1 MSARGIL
8 LGAGA
13 ALLGASLYASSAT
26 AQVDARQ
33 LEAAARIIDAEA
45 AGHQNGSMTVALVV
59 RGEVVWVRSY
69 GYADEGRTIP
79 ATSNTVYRIGS
90 ITKQFTGFA
99 LLKAVAEGHVRLED
113 RVIDYL
119 PELGP
124 VLGAD
129 APPVDL
135 LALATHRAGLAREP
149 DDPDYAYSTGV
160 TDQWRQLANEALAH
174 TRAPYAPNERSR
186 YSNIGY
192 AALGLAIERASG
204 IDYVTFVEDRL
215 IRPLDMHSTSFRP
228 DEALLARLAVGYRS
242 SSGSDTAESKSEIA
256 GRGYRIPNGGLFS
269 TASDMAR
276 FLAFEM
282 GAARHPPL
290 DNATLEANFGRSFP
304 SATGNRFGVGFTE
317 EAHGER
323 RLVGHNGL
331 TTGYASSAFF
341 DPEERIGVICLAS
354 AEDMCQSRFIDV
366 YAELSPAWV
375 PVAEALRAAKAAS
388 AARVVA
394 QQPYPQGEVV
404 LRRFIGELASGA
416 PDYDAL
422 GEVLGGAVRDN
433 LTALRNQFSGLG
445 PLQSVA
451 FLRVD
456 PGGADVYETR
466 FAGGALHWTLTVGE
480 GDILETATMRTVP

>member
-1 MSARGIL
+1 MTARGIL

-13 ALLGASLYASSAT
+13 VLLGACLYASSAM
-26 AQVDARQ
+26 AQVDASR
-33 LEAAARIIDAEA
+33 LEAAARIVDAEA
-45 AGHQNGSMTVALVV
+45 AGYQNGSMTVALVV
-59 RGEVVWVRSY
+59 RGELVWVRSY
-69 GYADEGRTIP
+69 GYADEGRTVP
-79 ATSNTVYRIGS
+79 ATSDTVYRIGS
-90 ITKQFTGFA
+90 LTKQFTGLA
-99 LLKAVAEGHVRLED
+99 LLKAVAEGHARLDD
-113 RVIDYL
+113 RVTDYL
-119 PELGP
+119 PELKP

-129 APPVDL
+129 APVDL

-149 DDPDYAYSTGV
+149 DDPDYVYSTGAI
-160 TDQWRQLANEALAH
+160 DQWRQLANEALAR
-174 TRAPYAPNERSR
+174 TRAPYAPNEYSR

-204 IDYVTFVEDRL
+204 VDYVTFVEDRL
-215 IRPLDMHSTSFRP
+215 IRPLGLHSTSFRA

-242 SSGSDTAESKSEIA
+242 STGRDTAESRSEIA

-282 GAARHPPL
+282 GAAPHPPL

-304 SATGNRFGVGFTE
+304 GAGGGRLGIGFIE
-317 EAHGER
+317 EAHGAR

-341 DPEERIGVICLAS
+341 DPEERIGLVCLAS

-375 PVAEALRAAKAAS
+375 PVAEAMRAAKAAS
-388 AARVVA
+388 AARVAA

-404 LRRFIGELASGA
+404 LRRFIGELAAGA
-416 PDYDAL
+416 PDYDTL
-422 GEVLGGAVRDN
+422 GEGLGGAVRDN
-433 LTALRNQFSGLG
+433 LAALRNQFSALG
-445 PLQSVA
+445 PLQSVG

-456 PGGADVYETR
+456 PRGADIYETR
-466 FAGGALHWTLTVGE
+466 FTGGSLQWTLTLGE
-480 GDILETATMRTVP
+480 GDILETATMRPVP